1 MNEGESEILTRFH
14 QPLVALSNALHRK
27 RLVVVVGAGA
37 SIAAG
42 LPSWNE
48 LVIQLR
54 SDLGLPPANEPQ
66 DPRLLDPL
74 YVAEMYEKR
83 FDRPSLMN
91 KVVEMIDK
99 IKKPSQI
106 HQAIAKM
113 NNVQTIFTTNYDDLM
128 ERALEKAEKSFHIIY
143 RDEDYA
149 YLPPPDQKVVIKL
162 HGDIRNPSR
171 MVLTRSDMLDY
182 ETTHRNLLDEFK
194 TALKKNTALFIGAS
208 MLDPNLER
216 MLELSVRELRENSL
230 RHYMLVKGWNESLK
244 IYYSQ
249 HKLEPVPLDNWDEAV
264 NFLKQLGKYGV
275 SSVKEPIS
283 LTRSLPNGYIVV
295 EAERFQELTSQEER
309 RLAERYNQLAGRY
322 RKGARQSILNDLK
335 ELWGTLAKRFEEQL
349 NPLKV
354 RVLILLS
361 HITASYEN
369 EIDFHEPDEW
379 LKEAEAI
386 ADDLNRTHVQE
397 LRCLLMHLKGQ
408 TDGALKAL
416 SNIRGDSALGM
427 RLLLLLDIEDL
438 SDAAP
443 LVEHILPKTST
454 DEESAKIAI
463 RYYLLMD
470 QLSEARRILDPW
482 AEQSG
487 ENAILLELA
496 GYVYAKLAR
505 ERREAFCRK
514 HNLFPYFS
522 IILFHEELLDC
533 RPEGTG
539 AISAKYFRKAAGL
552 FRDLGEKE
560 AALRCYENL
569 FAVRQMCKASAE
581 ELQQLTKLMH
591 EVSRDEATLGLN
603 DVSGEKPLEAVQID
617 DFEQALKAERFI
629 AYALVRLEGWAKKT
643 GAWQEAAALLERPE
657 LQEKITTVED
667 QALMVMTR
675 MRFWENANES
685 NKALQAIDSFVPP
698 VEYAYLPLVLRAGHF
713 MFERQDQAAGEILNK
728 LKEFYPKN
736 PIVLAQLCEWYEL
749 QDKWEPM
756 ELTAEELLE
765 LISIPQTYDYY
776 LTSLGKQQKLEK
788 LLEGLE
794 RAKAEQVQLGPTW
807 THVNRARALM
817 GLLRFEEA
825 LDTYLNT
832 DQKLLK
838 PNDCLEIIRAYALT
852 DNRDEAL
859 RRAED
864 LIQTDPNLPE
874 AHGMLI
880 QLLTERNDIN
890 SALEA
895 SQRAAQLFPNNEQ
908 IQGSHIHLLVLS
920 GQTEGIADK
929 IQEFQR
935 RFPESKVLRS
945 VPQEQL
951 FKVAK
956 QSFKQANFAEGQY
969 ILGRIPAIQ
978 TEFLQSSSPSYFRF
992 WHLRKKY
999 KAGLYVACGEQGQE
1013 WRRLLD
1019 PAIRD
1024 NGAVMDFP
1032 ALVTLFELQKQF
1044 KSWEGI
1050 LQKCFPK
1057 IYLPASFRE
1066 VIAMERSSL
1075 FGQIQTSRFRA
1086 LQDLRNRMDNDRE
1099 KFRSP
1104 IQASDIPGD
1113 VLGEESERTYA
1124 TEHDLFYLNEYGDDK
1139 GRIPKEFGFQEL
1151 AVHLSGRGVLTT
1163 SQQQKLEKLARTNRA
1178 FQPLPTSR
1186 ESLKEIVA
1194 GVSTLEALVELDLCE
1209 PTVNYFE
1216 IIHVS
1221 ELGKARLREEIL
1233 STQFTQEVAERFQDF
1248 ERYLKRLEEWIE
1260 WVPVSEHERNRLIGN
1275 PIKQVPG
1282 SLKHVMIYLADLFA
1296 VALQK
1301 KCVLITD
1308 DRTTKTGRF
1317 SKERADELVRIGSD
1331 TLLRYFYH
1339 RPENSLG
1346 HHEYTDCYRQ
1356 LINWNYLHLPLD
1368 VDVIMD
1374 AWPDEELRA
1383 NIPAES
1389 PIQYFSHSLA
1399 EYLNAIAHEKRLANI
1414 MHHVADEHGRQ
1425 LALLL
1430 RRAFRTGKA
1439 QHQVAEIFKLLEP
1452 SFINNMFKEKFPET
1466 FPLVLAHLLAIGDEN
1481 RENNEES
1488 GDKIFLE
1495 WLESVLELAGIN
1507 RSDIASAWQSYI
1519 LRITMAELP
1528 EIAPYRAIQEK
1539 TAVVAYLMRVLPEST
1554 KDSVFVQHVNRILEE
1569 KLNLK
1574 IPSRDQ

>member
-14 QPLVALSNALHRK
+14 QPLVALSNALRRK

-54 SDLGLPPANEPQ
+54 SELGLPPVNEPQ

-74 YVAEMYEKR
+74 YVAEMYEQR
-83 FDRPSLMN
+83 FDRPSLMD
-91 KVVEMIDK
+91 KIIEMIEK
-99 IKKPSQI
+99 IKTPSET
-106 HQAIAKM
+106 HHAIARL
-113 NNVQTIFTTNYDDLM
+113 NVQTIFTTNYDDLI
-128 ERALEKAEKSFHIIY
+128 ERALEKAEKSFRVICS
-143 RDEDYA
+143 DEDYA
-149 YLPPPDQKVVIKL
+149 HFPPPDRTVVIKL
-162 HGDIRNPSR
+162 HGHIGTPST
-171 MVLTRSDMLDY
+171 MVLTKSDMLDY
-182 ETTHRNLLDEFK
+182 EIKRPDLLSEFK
-194 TALKKNTALFIGAS
+194 TKLKKGTALFIGTS

-216 MLELSVRELRENSL
+216 MLELAVRELRDNGR
-230 RHYMLVKGWNESLK
+230 RHYILVKDWNENLK
-244 IYYSQ
+244 TYYSL
-249 HKLEPVPLDNWDEAV
+249 HKLEPVPLDSWGQAV
-264 NFLKQLGKYGV
+264 NFLQELDKRAR
-275 SSVKEPIS
+275 SSLKEPVSLSVIS
-283 LTRSLPNGYIVV
+283 PEAYVAV
-295 EAERFQELTSQEER
+295 EKARYDELTSQEER
-309 RLAERYNQLAGRY
+309 AFADEYNNLVERF
-322 RKGARQSILNDLK
+322 RKGARQSIVKDLE
-335 ELWGTLAKRFEEQL
+335 ELWNRLAKRVE
-349 NPLKV
+349 NRPKPMNV
-354 RVLILLS
+354 KVLILLS
-361 HITASYEN
+361 HISALREDQPDLDASE
-369 EIDFHEPDEW
+369 EW
-379 LKEAEAI
+379 LTKAESV
-386 ADDLNRTHVQE
+386 ADDFNRTQIQQ
-397 LRCLLMHLKGQ
+397 LRCFLMHLKGQ
-408 TDGALKAL
+408 TNSALEAL
-416 SNIRGDSALGM
+416 SNIPGDSARDM
-427 RLLLLLDIEDL
+427 RLALLLDIENLTDVG
-438 SDAAP
+438 P
-443 LVEHILPKTST
+443 LVEQVLPKAST
-454 DEESAKIAI
+454 DAEAAKLVI

-470 QLSEARRILDPW
+470 QPSDARRILDAW
-482 AEQSG
+482 VERS
-487 ENAILLELA
+487 EDNAILLEMA
-496 GYVYAKLAR
+496 GYVYAKLAC

-514 HNLFPYFS
+514 RNLFPYFS

-539 AISAKYFRKAAGL
+539 AISAKYFRKAAGV

-603 DVSGEKPLEAVQID
+603 DVSGEKPLEVLQID

-629 AYALVRLEGWAKKT
+629 AYALARLEEWGKKT
-643 GAWQEAAALLERPE
+643 GAWREAARLLERPE
-657 LQEKITTVED
+657 LQEKVTTIEN
-667 QALMVMTR
+667 QALMAMTR
-675 MRFWENANES
+675 MRFWENAGES
-685 NKALQAIDSFVPP
+685 EKALRAIDSFVPP

-713 MFERQDQAAGEILNK
+713 MFERQDQAAGKILNK
-728 LKEFYPKN
+728 LKKLYPKN

-749 QDKWEPM
+749 QGNWEQM
-756 ELTAEELLE
+756 ELVAEELLE
-765 LISIPQTYDYY
+765 LISIPQTYNYY

-807 THVNRARALM
+807 THVNRARTLM

-825 LDTYLNT
+825 LEIYLNT
-832 DQKLLK
+832 DQELLK
-838 PNDCLEIIRAYALT
+838 PNDYLEIIRAYVLIG
-852 DNRDEAL
+852 DRDEAL

-864 LIQTDPNLPE
+864 LIQTDPDIPA

-880 QLLTERNDIN
+880 QLQTEKNDIGA
-890 SALEA
+890 ALEA
-895 SQRAAQLFPNNEQ
+895 SQRAARFFPNDEQ
-908 IQGSHIHLLVLS
+908 IQSLHIHLLVLS
-920 GQTEGIADK
+920 GETEGISEK
-929 IQEFQR
+929 IKEFQEC
-935 RFPESKVLRS
+935 FPESNVLRT
-945 VPQEQL
+945 VPQQEAFETLEQH
-951 FKVAK
+951 
-956 QSFKQANFAEGQY
+956 FKQAHFAENQY
-969 ILGRIPAIQ
+969 MLGRISAMQ
-978 TEFLQSSSPSYFRF
+978 TEFLQSASPSYFRF
-992 WHLRKKY
+992 WHIRTKHKV
-999 KAGLYVACGEQGQE
+999 GLYIACGEQGE
-1013 WRRLLD
+1013 DWRFLLD
-1019 PAIRD
+1019 STVRD
-1024 NGAVMDFP
+1024 TGAVLDFP
-1032 ALVTLFELQKQF
+1032 ALVTTFELQKQF
-1044 KSWEGI
+1044 GVWEGV
-1050 LQKCFPK
+1050 LRNSFPK
-1057 IYLPASFRE
+1057 IYLPTSFHE
-1066 VIAMERSSL
+1066 VLAMERSSL
-1075 FGQIQTSRFRA
+1075 SGQIQIARFRA
-1086 LQDLRNRMDNDRE
+1086 LQDLRNRIDNDQE
-1099 KFRSP
+1099 KFRSS

-1113 VLGEESERTYA
+1113 VLGEESERTFA
-1124 TEHDLFYLNEYGDDK
+1124 REHDLFYLNEYGDDE
-1139 GRIPKEFGFQEL
+1139 GRISMEFGFHEL
-1151 AVHLSGRGVLTT
+1151 AVHLSGSGVLTA
-1163 SQQQKLEKLARTNRA
+1163 SQQQKLEKLGHTNRA

-1186 ESLKEIVA
+1186 ESVKEIVA
-1194 GVSTLEALVELDLCE
+1194 SISTLETLVELALFDPIVSC
-1209 PTVNYFE
+1209 FE
-1216 IIHVS
+1216 IVHVS
-1221 ELGKARLREEIL
+1221 EIGKARLRKDTVAMQFAQEI
-1233 STQFTQEVAERFQDF
+1233 AGRFNDF
-1248 ERYLKRLEEWIE
+1248 ERYIKGLGDWIE

-1275 PIKQVPG
+1275 QVKQVPG

-1308 DRTTKTGRF
+1308 DRTTKIGRF
-1317 SKERADELVRIGSD
+1317 SEERADELVRIGSD

-1374 AWPDEELRA
+1374 AWPDEELRE

-1439 QHQVAEIFKLLEP
+1439 QHQVAEILKLLEP

-1519 LRITMAELP
+1519 LRITIAEFP
-1528 EIAPYRAIQEK
+1528 EIAPYRAIKEK